1 MKIQNFLKVQLF
13 VYFYLFVYFSLETT
27 LLRATGHLENFPSC
41 FLNLP
46 LLFNASDNPRD
57 ENTIKVGA
65 KRHIANILRTK
76 DVVTLEKNESLNQF
90 NTEIVLTAKH
100 PTCKWLSC

>member
-1 MKIQNFLKVQLF
+1 MSYSCPPKPFVQKTN
-13 VYFYLFVYFSLETT
+13 YF
-27 LLRATGHLENFPSC
+27 

-100 PTCKWLSC
+100 PTCKWLSY